1 MRSVMTLFVLFA
13 SLMLVIPTAAAAV
26 INDGGKETEIPA
38 VTVSDNTESESEA
51 LQKAG
56 PGQEKE
62 QTALCTALDANSIVR
77 LFINPITRAF
87 NLRLVF

>member
-62 QTALCTALDANSIVR
+62 QTALFSDFLILDRSSGRTETVSAID
-77 LFINPITRAF
+77 
-87 NLRLVF
+87 